1 MSQLLMQTLSIVE
14 YFTDSGS
21 FMENEQHK
29 AQYAVVNPWDTVEA
43 KSLPHNTSAQKAELI
58 ALN

>member
-1 MSQLLMQTLSIVE
+1 MQTLSILE